1 MTLEALKE
9 AIAELPAE
17 EKTALASWLNE
28 QAMDEWD
35 RQMQQDFSPGG
46 RGAHIVDKVKAE
58 VRAGKFRPFPSK
70 GK

>member
-9 AIAELPAE
+9 AIAELPRE

-28 QAMDEWD
+28 QEMDAWD

-46 RGAHIVDKVKAE
+46 GGAHVVDQVKAA
-58 VRAGKFRPFPSK
+58 VRAGKFRPLPPK
-70 GK
+70 HK